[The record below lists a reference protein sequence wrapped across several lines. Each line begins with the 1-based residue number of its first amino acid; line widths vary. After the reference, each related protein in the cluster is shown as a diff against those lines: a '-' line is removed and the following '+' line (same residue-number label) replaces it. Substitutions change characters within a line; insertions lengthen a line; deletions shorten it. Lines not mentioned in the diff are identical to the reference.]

1 MTNDQQFLSHQG
13 FPDAV
18 KGFLELAKNSI
29 SSISRKTLG
38 KACKAILKKEVSKNW
53 NESLCKLSVQS
64 KFLDA
69 CDLEKS
75 NRVWARILVGLPAK
89 QLSLILRASSD
100 TLTTSLNQRR
110 WKMRIDASCDLCK
123 SKSPI
128 VLHILNYCPTA
139 LNQKRFTWRH
149 DSVLLKLFSSFKSF
163 LGEGEALY
171 VDLPGKRASDTP
183 QATVPVS
190 ILATSAR
197 LDMVLIKEG
206 NHFDRIHCTL
216 RLERNPK
223 WRETQEIEQ
232 KSYLE
237 LVSDLETKGYS
248 AALITCEISSLGH
261 SLPFCHKAIQKLIP
275 LIARSTICAVFNA
288 AAKIAISTSFSIFL
302 ARKELDWPSERPLFT

>member
-1 MTNDQQFLSHQG
+1 MSSFEYPLIQDLSSLTTDQQFLSHQG
-13 FPDAV
+13 FPDAA

-38 KACKAILKKEVSKNW
+38 KACKAIFKKEVSKNW

-89 QLSLILRASSD
+89 QLSFILRASFD
-100 TLTTSLNQRR
+100 TLPTPLNQRR

-123 SKSPI
+123 SKSPT

-149 DSVLLKLFSSFKSF
+149 ESVLLKLFSSFKSF

-190 ILATSAR
+190 ILATSDR
-197 LDMVLIKEG
+197 PDMVLIRGLE
-206 NHFDRIHCTL
+206 NTL
-216 RLERNPK
+216 IELTVPYDL
-223 WRETQEIEQ
+223 RENLNGARYR
-232 KSYLE
+232 KSNKSSYLA
-237 LVSDLETKGYS
+237 LVSS
-248 AALITCEISSLGH
+248 AH
-261 SLPFCHKAIQKLIP
+261 DNV
-275 LIARSTICAVFNA
+275 RSTDNFRLN
-288 AAKIAISTSFSIFL
+288 
-302 ARKELDWPSERPLFT
+302 